1 MLNSLKKEV
10 CKANIKL
17 SKYGL
22 AMLTWGNV
30 SGIDRKKGLV
40 VIKPSG
46 VPYKRL
52 TPEKMIIVDFDGNV
66 VEGKGKPSSDT
77 ATHIRLYEA
86 FEHIGGI
93 VHTHST
99 YAAAFAQAA
108 LPIPVL
114 GTTHADY
121 FFGDIP
127 ITRAMTD
134 EEINELY
141 EYNTAN
147 IIIEAN
153 INPMEIQAVLVKNHG
168 PFTWGKTPKKALENA
183 LVLEELAKMAFLTK
197 DINSK
202 ATKVNQALL
211 ERHYLRKHGKDA
223 YYGQTGGM
231 GDPNN

>member
-1 MLNSLKKEV
+1 MLNSLKTKV
-10 CKANIKL
+10 CKANIQL

-30 SGIDRKKGLV
+30 SGIDREKGLV

-52 TPEKMIIVDFDGNV
+52 TPEKMIIVDLDGNV

-77 ATHIRLYEA
+77 PTHIKLYEA
-86 FEHIGGI
+86 FEDIGGI

-99 YAAAFAQAA
+99 YATAFAQAA
-108 LPIPVL
+108 LPIPIF

-127 ITRAMTD
+127 ITRAMTN
-134 EEINELY
+134 EEMGDLY
-141 EYNTAN
+141 EHNTAN
-147 IIIEAN
+147 VIIEAFEN
-153 INPMEIQAVLVKNHG
+153 INPLEIKAVLVKNHG
-168 PFTWGKTPKKALENA
+168 PFVWGDTPKEAIENS

-197 DINSK
+197 TINSK
-202 ATKVNQALL
+202 AIKINQTLL

-223 YYGQTGGM
+223 YYGQ
-231 GDPNN
+231 